1 MRTVT
6 LQIPSTAYELLE
18 QLSKDASQGQPNVL
32 PLEVWLLG
40 RILDTAIAATLSA
53 RADVIKGD
61 VDLEVVRR
69 IEDERREIRAAL
81 YEDEPQES

>member
-1 MRTVT
+1 MKSIT
-6 LQIPSTAYELLE
+6 LQIPTTAYDLLE

-53 RADVIKGD
+53 RADLIKQD
-61 VDLEVVRR
+61 VDLEVARR
-69 IEDERREIRAAL
+69 IEDERRAIRAAL
-81 YEDEPQES
+81 YEDETPEA